1 MSNKLINTVRINLSN
16 GGYVGLVFK
25 KKDGTDREA
34 VITRN
39 LTHIPVDKH
48 PKFVR
53 ADNPDYICGFD
64 VGKGDWIRFHKDALL
79 MIQTHPAFTLHHA

>member
-1 MSNKLINTVRINLSN
+1 MSNKLINTVRISLSN
-16 GGYVGLVFK
+16 GNLVRLVFK
-25 KKDGTDREA
+25 KKDGSDREA

-39 LTHIPVDKH
+39 LTCIPVDKH

-64 VGKGDWIRFHKDALL
+64 VGKGDWIRFHKDALQ
-79 MIQTHPAFTLHHA
+79 MVQAHPLLNA